1 MCARLSGQMQELI
14 REARNPMSLAQV
26 CLRAYLSLIFIVIE
40 MQFKNIY
47 IYMDPIQFSVSCY
60 RTCWISGLHMGELKH
75 RSRVLTF
82 LLSQSYVQSG

>member
-47 IYMDPIQFSVSCY
+47 IWTRFSSPLAV
-60 RTCWISGLHMGELKH
+60 I
-75 RSRVLTF
+75 VLAGSVASTW
-82 LLSQSYVQSG
+82 VN